1 MDYRD
6 YLVSYGS
13 TGAFGRFRPCY
24 PARCER
30 GDTVVIRTSD
40 GLELGAV
47 LCETTPGHLHFLPN
61 TTVGE
66 FVRLG
71 TARDALTAERMNLR
85 GQELFHAA
93 REAAESLGLPFEV
106 LDAEVLLDGRIAR
119 LHYLSAD
126 SCDPRP
132 LLDTLSDRFQ
142 LLIRL
147 HDLREPREPEE
158 EEHTEGA
165 CETCGKEGGGGG
177 CGSCGSGGCGSC
189 GTEVAEEQPGHRVAL
204 L

>member
-6 YLVSYGS
+6 YLVSYGN
-13 TGAFGRFRPCY
+13 TGAFGRFRPCF

-30 GDTVVIRTSD
+30 GDMVIIRTSD

-47 LCETTPGHLHFLPN
+47 LCETTAGHLQFLPN

-66 FVRLG
+66 FVRLA
-71 TARDALTAERMNLR
+71 TARDAETAERMRRR
-85 GQELFHAA
+85 GQELFQAA
-93 REAAESLGLPFEV
+93 RDAAEGLRLPFEV
-106 LDAEVLLDGRIAR
+106 LDAEILLDGRTAR
-119 LHYLSAD
+119 LHYLSAE

-132 LLDTLSDRFQ
+132 LLDTLADRFQ

-147 HDLREPREPEE
+147 HDLREPEE
-158 EEHTEGA
+158 EHEEHTEGA
-165 CETCGKEGGGGG
+165 CETCGKEGGGS
-177 CGSCGSGGCGSC
+177 CGSCSSGGCGSC
-189 GTEVAEEQPGHRVAL
+189 GTTTVEAVQPAHRVAL